1 MLQVTEKVKN
11 KTYEISLQS
20 TGIVVGLF
28 VNFNG
33 FFYYEPAKDRTW
45 GFWSEE
51 FLKSLSNEIEKLN
64 RPINK
69 NIEEYFIKNEKR

>member
-1 MLQVTEKVKN
+1 MLQVTEKIKN
-11 KTYEISLQS
+11 RTYEISLQS

-28 VNFNG
+28 VNFDG

-64 RPINK
+64 CPINK
-69 NIEEYFIKNEKR
+69 SIEEYFI

>member
-11 KTYEISLQS
+11 RTYEISLQS

-28 VNFNG
+28 VNFDG

-51 FLKSLSNEIEKLN
+51 FLKSLSNELEKLN
-64 RPINK
+64 CTINK
-69 NIEEYFIKNEKR
+69 SIEEYFI

>member
-1 MLQVTEKVKN
+1 MLKVTEKIKN
-11 KTYEISLQS
+11 RTYEISLQS

-28 VNFNG
+28 VNFDG

-64 RPINK
+64 SPINK
-69 NIEEYFIKNEKR
+69 SIEEYFV

>member
-1 MLQVTEKVKN
+1 MLKVTEKIKN
-11 KTYEISLQS
+11 RTYEISLQS

-28 VNFNG
+28 VNFDG

-64 RPINK
+64 CPINK
-69 NIEEYFIKNEKR
+69 SIEEYFI

>member
-64 RPINK
+64 HPINK
-69 NIEEYFIKNEKR
+69 SIEEYFT

>member
-1 MLQVTEKVKN
+1 
-11 KTYEISLQS
+11 LQS

-28 VNFNG
+28 VNFDG

-64 RPINK
+64 YQTNK
-69 NIEEYFIKNEKR
+69 SIDEYFQLQT

>member
-1 MLQVTEKVKN
+1 MLKVTEKIKN
-11 KTYEISLQS
+11 RTYEISLQS

-28 VNFNG
+28 VNFDG

-64 RPINK
+64 SPINK
-69 NIEEYFIKNEKR
+69 SIEEYFIKNEER

>member
-11 KTYEISLQS
+11 RTYEISLQS

-28 VNFNG
+28 VNFDG
-33 FFYYEPAKDRTW
+33 FFYYEPAKDRTL

-51 FLKSLSNEIEKLN
+51 FLKSLSNELEKLN
-64 RPINK
+64 CTINK
-69 NIEEYFIKNEKR
+69 SIEEYFI

>member
-28 VNFNG
+28 VNFDG
-33 FFYYEPAKDRTW
+33 FFYYEQQKI
-45 GFWSEE
+45 GLGVFG
-51 FLKSLSNEIEKLN
+51 LKNS
-64 RPINK
+64 
-69 NIEEYFIKNEKR
+69 

>member
-11 KTYEISLQS
+11 RTYEISLKS
-20 TGIVVGLF
+20 TGIVVGSF
-28 VNFNG
+28 VNIDG

-51 FLKSLSNEIEKLN
+51 FLKSLSNELEKLN
-64 RPINK
+64 CTINK
-69 NIEEYFIKNEKR
+69 SIEEYFI

>member
-1 MLQVTEKVKN
+1 MLKVTEKIKN
-11 KTYEISLQS
+11 RTYEISLQS

-28 VNFNG
+28 VNFDG

-64 RPINK
+64 YRTNK
-69 NIEEYFIKNEKR
+69 SIDEYFQLQT

>member
-11 KTYEISLQS
+11 RTYEISLQS

-28 VNFNG
+28 VNFDG

-64 RPINK
+64 HPINK
-69 NIEEYFIKNEKR
+69 CIEEYFT

>member
-11 KTYEISLQS
+11 RTYEISLQS

-28 VNFNG
+28 VNFDG

-64 RPINK
+64 YQINK
-69 NIEEYFIKNEKR
+69 SIDEYFELQT

>member
-1 MLQVTEKVKN
+1 MLKVTEKIKN
-11 KTYEISLQS
+11 RTYEISLQS

-28 VNFNG
+28 VNFDG

-64 RPINK
+64 CPINK
-69 NIEEYFIKNEKR
+69 SIEEYFIKNEER

>member
-1 MLQVTEKVKN
+1 MLKVTEKIKN
-11 KTYEISLQS
+11 RTYEISLQS

-28 VNFNG
+28 VNFDG

-64 RPINK
+64 CPINK
-69 NIEEYFIKNEKR
+69 SIEEFFI

>member
-1 MLQVTEKVKN
+1 MLKVTEKIKN
-11 KTYEISLQS
+11 RTYEISLQS

-28 VNFNG
+28 VNFDG

-64 RPINK
+64 SPINK
-69 NIEEYFIKNEKR
+69 SIEEYFI